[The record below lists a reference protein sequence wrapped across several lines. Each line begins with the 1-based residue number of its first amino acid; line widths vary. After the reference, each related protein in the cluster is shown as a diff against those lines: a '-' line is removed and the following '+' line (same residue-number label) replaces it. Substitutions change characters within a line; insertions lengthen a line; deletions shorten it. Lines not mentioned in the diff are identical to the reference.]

1 MSRILVS
8 AADASG
14 DLHAAALVTALRRRL
29 PDVQVRAL
37 GGVELEKAGA
47 ELVVH
52 QREVAVGGLVEVLPA
67 ARRLFSAWR
76 RLGRILREDRPDL
89 VVLVDSPDLN
99 LPFAR
104 RARRAGVPVLYF
116 IPPQVWAW
124 RPGRIRKLAR
134 RCDRLAVIFPFE
146 PAFYAEAGLPVDFV
160 GHPLVD
166 RLAPLAEREPATL
179 RAELGLPASGP
190 LVLLLPGSRHNELDH
205 GLPLYLEI
213 ARHLAARRPDAHF
226 ALALAATLDE
236 AAVQARVEVAGLPVH
251 LVRGRTHEAVRAADV
266 ALAKPGTIAVEISLL
281 GRPMAVAARANALS
295 AAIARR
301 MIRLPWFT
309 MPNLI
314 AGAPVVPE
322 FLQEEARPERV
333 AEALEALLAGPARE
347 LQLARL
353 AEVRRALGGGGA
365 AERVAEIAVEMMDGS
380 ARA

>member
-8 AADASG
+8 AGDASG

-29 PDVQVRAL
+29 PDVRVRAL

-52 QREVAVGGLVEVLPA
+52 QREVAVGGLVEALPA
-67 ARRLFSAWR
+67 ARRVFSAWR
-76 RLGRILREDRPDL
+76 RLGRVLREDRPDL

-99 LPFAR
+99 LPVAR
-104 RARRAGVPVLYF
+104 RAKRAGVPVLYF

-134 RCDRLAVIFPFE
+134 RIDRLAVIFPFE

-213 ARHLAARRPDAHF
+213 GRHLAARRPDAHF
-226 ALALAATLDE
+226 ALALAPTVDE
-236 AAVQARVEVAGLPVH
+236 AAVQARVDAAGLPVR

-266 ALAKPGTIAVEISLL
+266 ALAKPGTIAVEITLL
-281 GRPMAVAARANALS
+281 GRPMVVAARANALS

-301 MIRLPWFT
+301 MIDLPWFT

-365 AERVAEIAVEMMDGS
+365 AERAAEIAVEMMDGP

>member
-1 MSRILVS
+1 MSRVLVS
-8 AADASG
+8 AGDASG

-29 PDVQVRAL
+29 PEVRVRAL

-47 ELVVH
+47 EIVVH

-67 ARRLFSAWR
+67 ARRVFSAWR
-76 RLGRILREDRPDL
+76 RLGRVLREDRPDL
-89 VVLVDSPDLN
+89 VVLVDTPDLN
-99 LPFAR
+99 LPIAR

-134 RCDRLAVIFPFE
+134 RIDRLAVIFPFE

-166 RLAPLAEREPATL
+166 RLAPLAGRQPAAL

-213 ARHLAARRPDAHF
+213 GRRLAARRPDAQF
-226 ALALAATLDE
+226 ALALAPTVDE
-236 AAVQARVEVAGLPVH
+236 AAVRARVEAADLPVR

-266 ALAKPGTIAVEISLL
+266 ALAKPGTIAVEITLL
-281 GRPMAVAARANALS
+281 GRPMAVAARANAVS
-295 AAIARR
+295 AAVARR
-301 MIRLPWFT
+301 MIQVPWFT

-333 AEALEALLAGPARE
+333 AEALEALLEGPARA

-365 AERVAEIAVEMMDGS
+365 AERTAEIAAEMMDGP